1 MVRSEVYAPARKIKD
16 LRALTCNSGTLNRKS
31 YFERGTHHPAS
42 LIPLPDIFPDDHG
55 GYAVYLDGPAFPTRR
70 FAEAVRISRTRHRN
84 IWLRQ

>member
-42 LIPLPDIFPDDHG
+42 LIPLPDIFPGLVIATSGCAND
-55 GYAVYLDGPAFPTRR
+55 RR
-70 FAEAVRISRTRHRN
+70 RR
-84 IWLRQ
+84 LP